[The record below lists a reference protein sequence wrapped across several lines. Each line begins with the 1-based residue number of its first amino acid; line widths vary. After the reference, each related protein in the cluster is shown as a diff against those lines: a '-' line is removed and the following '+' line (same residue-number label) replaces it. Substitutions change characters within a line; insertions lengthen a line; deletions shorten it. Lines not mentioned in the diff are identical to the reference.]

1 VICAVKGD
9 LNMRHI
15 VIAAA
20 LFGALGSASA
30 VAQQPIPLTA
40 YADKNG
46 FIKVQELTC
55 AQLADTYQEDADN
68 LMSWYAGWYAGLAK
82 KNEMQFVRAKVLE
95 HQVITYCKANRG
107 KKIIEAMAVIFKDE
121 RIKNGIRLK

>member
-1 VICAVKGD
+1 
-9 LNMRHI
+9 MRQF

-20 LFGALGSASA
+20 LMTALGSTTAL
-30 VAQQPIPLTA
+30 AQQQPVPLTA

-46 FIKVQELTC
+46 FIKVLELTC

-82 KNEMQFVRAKVLE
+82 KSEMHYVRAKVLE
-95 HQVITYCKANRG
+95 HQVITYCKANRNV
-107 KKIIEAMAVIFKDE
+107 KIIEAMAVIFKDE
-121 RIKNGIRLK
+121 RIKKGIRLK

>member
-1 VICAVKGD
+1 MRKLLLATAMFCA
-9 LNMRHI
+9 I
-15 VIAAA
+15 
-20 LFGALGSASA
+20 GSAGA
-30 VAQQPIPLTA
+30 MAQQPVPLTA
-40 YADKNG
+40 YTDKNG

-82 KNEMQFVRAKVLE
+82 KSEMHYVRAKLLE

-107 KKIIEAMAVIFKDE
+107 VKIIDAMAKIFKDE
-121 RIKNGIRLK
+121 RIKKGIRMQ